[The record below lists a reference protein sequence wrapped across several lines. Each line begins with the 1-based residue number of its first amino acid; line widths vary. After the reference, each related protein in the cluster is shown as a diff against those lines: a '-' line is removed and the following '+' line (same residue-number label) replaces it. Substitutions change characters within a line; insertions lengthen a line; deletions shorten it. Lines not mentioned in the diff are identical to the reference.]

1 MLPKDNT
8 DISCA
13 QMQGG
18 LYSTT
23 NVLTQQLTIR
33 DPLVVLESR
42 QSWGMS
48 SRLRRP
54 GSFRRRAI
62 TGVIMLYLSYQFYV
76 FNRHNTII
84 DIVYY

>member
-8 DISCA
+8 DASCA

-18 LYSTT
+18 KPTT

-33 DPLVVLESR
+33 NPLVVLESR

-54 GSFRRRAI
+54 CSFRRRAI

-84 DIVYY
+84 DIVDY